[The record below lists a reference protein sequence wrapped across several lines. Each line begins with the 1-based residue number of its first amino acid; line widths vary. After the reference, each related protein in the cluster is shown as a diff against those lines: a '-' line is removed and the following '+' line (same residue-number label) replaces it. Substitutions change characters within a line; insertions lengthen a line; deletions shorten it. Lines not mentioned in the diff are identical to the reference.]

1 MRCEPTLVPEWLR
14 SPGSVS
20 GGGNLAHHFVSTS
33 STSANYKRRYPRNV
47 GDKDSSHSEFLDRT
61 SLSNRQRSS
70 SSNSSSKHPYSS
82 FGRSHRDK
90 NRDKVRERSDSGDLW
105 DHDGLDPL
113 GDILISRR
121 EKDTLSPS
129 LSVLYRK
136 PGEVF
141 RQRAGD
147 TKNGCSNKPTC
158 STFSGGNFAN
168 SIHKTGFENDFPSLR
183 TEEKQ
188 GVPDA
193 GRVSSSGLS
202 SAVQSLPLSS
212 PGFAGGERW
221 NSVLVEVPTIIGS
234 NRTSSMPVQQGTG
247 VTSSY
252 GASSS
257 VAGLNMAE
265 TLTQAPSQPRTML
278 QQPDK
283 TQRLEELAIKQS
295 RQLIPMTP
303 LMPKGLV
310 LSSDKLK
317 LKTAVRASEMT
328 GAMKSAQRQSHS
340 NQLSNQSIRGEQ
352 LRLVAP
358 RSSQA
363 GKFLVLKQARENGV
377 SSMAMDIPSP
387 TNNDNRLASGELAA
401 AHVSI
406 SASLKTKSSS
416 KLSTVEHKVA
426 ALAVGTGSAMEKKS
440 PSSHA
445 QSRSD
450 FFNLMRKK
458 TSMNTSGIL
467 SDSGVAVSS
476 SPMDKSGEVVQEAC
490 PTVCPCIVGNGNE
503 VASHGHTHERE
514 NNLCLNEAVYA
525 DEEEVAFLRSLGWEE
540 NAGED
545 DGLTEEEINAFFEE
559 YKKLRPTLKICRGV
573 EPKLSMLS
581 ESRMAGLSKASSN

>member
-1 MRCEPTLVPEWLR
+1 MEKGEPTLVPEWLR

-158 STFSGGNFAN
+158 STFSG
-168 SIHKTGFENDFPSLR
+168 
-183 TEEKQ
+183 
-188 GVPDA
+188 